1 MNILIVDS
9 HNAEIPKNAFNLHLR
24 NSLILKDLF
33 NRHWDDCC
41 DLVTLPKHLEPLKG
55 KVYDKVIF
63 IHASA
68 YAKASHF
75 VKFLL
80 NSPKADY
87 YYIVNDYYLG
97 EPHALWA
104 LCRDYGY
111 KFTCIA
117 NHQPEASKVVTKNVS
132 DWHVVNLNCLIYESL
147 PKRINKGGLFFDT
160 PEHQRE
166 ILYYGAVRSGRVKY
180 FKKYFDQD
188 FIVSTSKKNIEK
200 FEKLGVYACW
210 MPRLNWWGS
219 GNTLYDYRTSLYIED
234 EATHIH
240 YSQMANRFYEA
251 LSYGVISI
259 FDRSCLNTI
268 QKSGYNINPAL
279 VVKDKE
285 DLKGLLDFLKYIDIN
300 QAILQ
305 DVDENREL
313 AEQEKKLTLDKIR
326 EIVL

>member
-33 NRHWDDCC
+33 NA

-55 KVYDKVIF
+55 KKYDKVIF
-63 IHASA
+63 VHASG
-68 YAKASHF
+68 YAKSSHF

-104 LCRDYGY
+104 MCRDYGV
-111 KFTCIA
+111 KFSCIA
-117 NHQPEASKVVTKNVS
+117 NHEPKASKVVTKNVYE
-132 DWHVVNLNCLIYESL
+132 WNIVNLNCLIFEPL
-147 PKRINKGGLFFDT
+147 PKRINKGSLFFDT
-160 PEHQRE
+160 EEHQRD
-166 ILYYGAVRSGRVKY
+166 ILYFGAVRSGRMKY
-180 FKKYFDQD
+180 FKKYFDQN

-200 FEKLGVYACW
+200 FERNGIYACW

-219 GNTLYDYRTSLYIED
+219 GNTLYDYKTSLYIED

-251 LSYGVISI
+251 LSYGALSI
-259 FDRSCLNTI
+259 FDSSCKKTI
-268 QKSGYNINPAL
+268 HKSGYRICPVL
-279 VVKDKE
+279 IVDSKE
-285 DLKGLLDFLKYIDIN
+285 DLNGVLDFVKYKDVEAGLLKDLEEHRAMAGK
-300 QAILQ
+300 
-305 DVDENREL
+305 EK
-313 AEQEKKLTLDKIR
+313 QEALDKIK